1 MNAQHLLEMALLDA
15 CGLLEA
21 DELQRFESAFA
32 EAPESIKAQIRRE
45 QSRFADQSELLPD
58 VAPRPELRRLVIE
71 AVRRAAGT
79 SVTPDS
85 LRFERLLAGA
95 GNVPTPAEIHRRRVM
110 PAWRAAAIV
119 LGVTTVFGAVLS
131 IELRNQITDMGDRL
145 NSITSADLFLS
156 YGTMPGLRDAMLSP
170 ESERVILKPIDPS
183 LSASAAIYTDVNAAQ
198 CYLVCHR
205 LPVLA
210 GGQYEIVS
218 LDDAGAIVGT
228 IAAFESNGETD
239 GHQFELTQAL
249 GGSVGIAVRTAS
261 GSLQLVM
268 IAA

>member
-1 MNAQHLLEMALLDA
+1 MNAQQLLEMALLDA

-58 VAPRPELRRLVIE
+58 VTPRPELRRLVVE

-85 LRFERLLAGA
+85 LRFEHLLAGA
-95 GNVPTPAEIHRRRVM
+95 GVPTPAEIHRRRVM
-110 PAWRAAAIV
+110 PAWRAAAVV

-131 IELRNQITDMGDRL
+131 LELRNQITDMGDRL
-145 NSITSADLFLS
+145 SSITSADLFLS
-156 YGTMPGLRDAMLSP
+156 YGNMPGLREAMLSAD
-170 ESERVILKPIDPS
+170 SERILFKPVDPAMT
-183 LSASAAIYTDVNAAQ
+183 ASAAIYTDPQSAKS
-198 CYLVCHR
+198 YLVCHR
-205 LPVLA
+205 LPALR

-218 LDDAGAIVGT
+218 LDDAGAITGT
-228 IAAFESNGETD
+228 IAAFDSNGETD
-239 GHQFELTQAL
+239 GHQFEFTSAL
-249 GGSVGIAVRTAS
+249 RGSVGIAVRTAA
-261 GSLQLVM
+261 GSLELVM